1 MKHDIRQV
9 LQGFREQIIHLCEVV
24 KKHAEVFQMLDR
36 RTIDMHQ
43 RLSGLEMAVATHLA
57 QNPKRVSANNN
68 FENQHLVQDLLDSHS
83 VYFTERQAEIAAA
96 EAATMPPVVVTPE
109 TLEDMANF
117 NVEEA
122 IAPGSPNSTREV
134 RLGTVIATQDEY
146 IDKAQARRE
155 RRNAQARARRAAN
168 KEKTNESKN

>member
-9 LQGFREQIIHLCEVV
+9 LQGFREQITHLCEVV

-43 RLSGLEMAVATHLA
+43 RLSGLEMAVATHLS
-57 QNPKRVSANNN
+57 QPKNS
-68 FENQHLVQDLLDSHS
+68 LLHAVHMSHFA
-83 VYFTERQAEIAAA
+83 FTDEREAEIAEA
-96 EAATMPPVVVTPE
+96 EAATMPPVVVTAE
-109 TLEDMANF
+109 TLEDVANF

-122 IAPGSPNSTREV
+122 VAPGSPDSTREV
-134 RLGTVIATQDEY
+134 RLGTVIAAKDEY